1 MPFELRSNY
10 WPGMG
15 GCAECGGDSP
25 PRLGSIRNGETDY
38 RASRAPATTL
48 CCDTREWTMRVHGED
63 LIHAKAARHDPKRFN
78 YFAKKDGI
86 SPE

>member
-1 MPFELRSNY
+1 MTYGLIIGREWVGAPN
-10 WPGMG
+10 
-15 GCAECGGDSP
+15 AEVIP